1 MLGLPQLAGIA
12 LITVGATGCTFLDL
26 LLGQA
31 PGLDPGASFP
41 IPSAAATFSSGRAT
55 IKLAAETIVLD
66 QLKSGGIVVDEL
78 GTSATWTNGEGW
90 YLTFS
95 GFPDMSFG
103 IGSNY
108 LSLNRIFDGQHWV
121 TYDPTRCVTT
131 TDHADATGIQGT
143 AICRGL
149 EWSDYF
155 SSVNSIG
162 VPEEIPG
169 EPAFDAEITF
179 EAH

>member
-1 MLGLPQLAGIA
+1 MLGPAHVLAVAA
-12 LITVGATGCTFLDL
+12 LMAGTSGCALLDL
-26 LLGQA
+26 LLGGSA
-31 PGLDPGASFP
+31 FNPDEPFP
-41 IPSAAATFSSGRAT
+41 FPSAEATFTTGTAK
-55 IKLAAETIVLD
+55 IELEGETIVLD
-66 QLKSGGIVVDEL
+66 QLKSGGTVTDQL

-95 GFPDMSFG
+95 GYPDVGFG
-103 IGSNY
+103 AESGF
-108 LSLNRIFDGQHWV
+108 LSLNRIVDGQHWV

-131 TDHADATGIQGT
+131 TDHANQTGIQGT

-155 SSVNSIG
+155 ATLSG
-162 VPEEIPG
+162 LGTPQEIEG
-169 EPAFDAEITF
+169 EPAFDADITF

>member
-1 MLGLPQLAGIA
+1 MLGPAHVLA
-12 LITVGATGCTFLDL
+12 VGLLMAGTSGCTLLDL
-26 LLGQA
+26 LLG
-31 PGLDPGASFP
+31 GSSFNP
-41 IPSAAATFSSGRAT
+41 QEPFPFPSAAATFTSGHAT
-55 IKLAAETIVLD
+55 IDLGAQTIVLD
-66 QLKSGGIVVDEL
+66 HLKSGGTVTDEL
-78 GTSATWTNGEGW
+78 GTSATWANGEGW

-95 GFPDMSFG
+95 GYPDVGFG
-103 IGSNY
+103 AESGY

-131 TDHADATGIQGT
+131 TDHANATGIAGT

-155 SSVNSIG
+155 DTFSG
-162 VPEEIPG
+162 LGTPKEIEG
-169 EPAFDAEITF
+169 EAAFDADITF

>member
-1 MLGLPQLAGIA
+1 VLGLPQLAGIA

-26 LLGQA
+26 LLGQG
-31 PGLDPGASFP
+31 PGFDPGASFP
-41 IPSAAATFSSGRAT
+41 IPSAAATFSSGSAT

-66 QLKSGGIVVDEL
+66 ELKSGGSVPDDIGV
-78 GTSATWTNGEGW
+78 SAVWTNGQGW

-95 GFPDMSFG
+95 GFPDVGFG
-103 IGSNY
+103 AESSY
-108 LSLNRIFDGQHWV
+108 LALNRIFDGQHWV

-131 TDHADATGIQGT
+131 TERANATGIQGS

-149 EWSDYF
+149 EWSDFF
-155 SSVNSIG
+155 SSQSGLGI
-162 VPEEIPG
+162 PQEIEG
-169 EPAFDAEITF
+169 QAAFDADITF